1 MSPLPKLPQ
10 QGDMARLE
18 QVASG
23 LKNTGGTHGPVV
35 QRTPPGRPEGTGG
48 TPAPRASKQQT
59 NVPPDHQQ
67 MFDSVAKNEWVRQY
81 WNSMVQRYPDIE
93 WVQDIATR
101 ANEQAATSAERAFNA
116 TPFFEY

>member
-35 QRTPPGRPEGTGG
+35 QRTPAGRPEGTGG
-48 TPAPRASKQQT
+48 TPAPRASQQQDVIRPEHKQVFDGLALAEAERQKWAALAAESPT
-59 NVPPDHQQ
+59 PWVLGMQQ
-67 MFDSVAKNEWVRQY
+67 LAERNYQE
-81 WNSMVQRYPDIE
+81 
-93 WVQDIATR
+93 
-101 ANEQAATSAERAFNA
+101 AATKTYNVIPNTGF
-116 TPFFEY
+116 